1 MTDIPVYLFTGFLEA
16 GKTKFIQETL
26 QDPRFNSGEH
36 TLLLLCEEGVEEYDP
51 SKFSGKHVHIAVI
64 ENEEDLTEEHL
75 ADLIRKYPAD
85 RVVIEYNG
93 MWMLDSLYQ
102 NMPESWAVYQ
112 EIMLADAGTFL
123 GYNANMRQLVVDKL
137 KTCELIAFN
146 RFEPVMDKMEYH
158 KIVRGI
164 SRRAE
169 IAYETVEGVVS
180 YDDIEDPL
188 PFDLDAPV
196 IEIADDAFALW
207 YRDIAEELDKYQ
219 GKVIRVKGRAAVD
232 KRLPKG
238 CFIFGRH
245 LMTCCVDDIEFVGF
259 ACSWDGK
266 NPPLKAG
273 DWIMLEAKIDIRNHP
288 AYGKR
293 GPVLEPLRIA
303 PAQPPL
309 QDVATFY

>member
-1 MTDIPVYLFTGFLEA
+1 MPEIPVYLFTGFLEA

-26 QDPRFNSGEH
+26 EDPRFNSGEH

-51 SKFSGKHVHIAVI
+51 SRFSGKHVNIAVI
-64 ENEEDLTEEHL
+64 VDESDLTEAHL
-75 ADLIRKYPAD
+75 SDLIHKYPAD

-93 MWMLDSLYQ
+93 MWKLDNLYQ
-102 NMPESWAVYQ
+102 NLPENWAVYQ

-123 GYNANMRQLVVDKL
+123 TYNANLRSLVVDKL
-137 KTCELIAFN
+137 KTCEMVAFN
-146 RFEPVMDKMEYH
+146 RFDPLMDKMEFH

-164 SRRAE
+164 SRRTE
-169 IAYETVEGVVS
+169 IAYETVDGAVS

-188 PFDLDAPV
+188 PFDVEAPV
-196 IEIADDAFALW
+196 VEIGDDAFALW
-207 YRDIAEELDKYQ
+207 YRDVTEELEKYR
-219 GKVIRVKGRAAVD
+219 GKTVRVKGRAAVD

-238 CFIFGRH
+238 CFVFGRH
-245 LMTCCVDDIEFVGF
+245 VMTCCVDDIEFVGF

-273 DWIMLEAKIDIRNHP
+273 DWIMLEAKMDIRMHP
-288 AYGKR
+288 AYGKP
-293 GPVLEPLRIA
+293 GPVLEPVSITPAQA
-303 PAQPPL
+303 PA